1 MRTSSW
7 LAIIGVSLLTFIILV
22 FTGSISFKIDDGTTT
37 TTTSSNNAKVV
48 SIVREYEEPTQ
59 HAVVP
64 VVDLDGIQKAA

>member
-22 FTGSISFKIDDGTTT
+22 FTGSISFKIDDGTE
-37 TTTSSNNAKVV
+37 TTTSANNSKVV
-48 SIVREYEEPTQ
+48 SIVRDYETPTQ
-59 HAVVP
+59 SAVP

>member
-22 FTGSISFKIDDGTTT
+22 FTGSISFKIDDGTETT
-37 TTTSSNNAKVV
+37 NANNSKVV
-48 SIVREYEEPTQ
+48 SIVRDYETPTQ
-59 HAVVP
+59 TALP

>member
-22 FTGSISFKIDDGTTT
+22 FTGSISFKIDDGKETTNG
-37 TTTSSNNAKVV
+37 NNSKVV
-48 SIVREYEEPTQ
+48 SIVRDYETPTQ
-59 HAVVP
+59 NAIP

>member
-37 TTTSSNNAKVV
+37 TTSSNNAKVV
-48 SIVREYEEPTQ
+48 SIVRDYETPTQ
-59 HAVVP
+59 SVVP
-64 VVDLDGIQKAA
+64 VVNLDGVQKAA

>member
-22 FTGSISFKIDDGTTT
+22 FTGSISFKIDDGKETTT
-37 TTTSSNNAKVV
+37 NNAKVV
-48 SIVREYEEPTQ
+48 SIVRDYETPTQ
-59 HAVVP
+59 TAVP